1 MKRGLLVAVALFVS
15 LIFTSLAFAQL
26 KPILNV
32 RGLGKVEADL
42 GTMELVFTAF
52 RPGVVPMEYSI
63 LAGAIYTQ
71 SEAGG
76 FALPEFL
83 PPVKREPLP
92 HYVTFIVTINR
103 YEKIGSA
110 VCREN
115 DGRLG
120 VRVIR

>member
-1 MKRGLLVAVALFVS
+1 MPLFVS

-42 GTMELVFTAF
+42 GTMELVITAF
-52 RPGVVPMEYSI
+52 RPGVVPVEYSI
-63 LAGAIYTQ
+63 LAGETYTQ
-71 SEAGG
+71 NEAGG
-76 FALPEFL
+76 FALPEFV

-110 VCREN
+110 ICREN

>member
-1 MKRGLLVAVALFVS
+1 MKRGLLIVVVLFVS
-15 LIFTSLAFAQL
+15 LIFTSLVFAQL

-32 RGLGKVEADL
+32 RGLGKVDADL

-52 RPGVVPMEYSI
+52 RPGVVPIEYSI
-63 LAGAIYTQ
+63 LAGATYMQ

-110 VCREN
+110 ICREN